1 MKVVAASI
9 VISHCEHQEF
19 NAVHHARLKYIL
31 EKLVVH
37 DSTSR
42 LDFDHDISIFAKGIG
57 IKKFVDVVVQAKQH
71 WYENFSPLG
80 FPRLNRESQRFK
92 PRAEEPQSAVA
103 VQCVFCASL
112 SRCEM
117 P

>member
-1 MKVVAASI
+1 MESVSKKRVDAVKVVAASI

-19 NAVHHARLKYIL
+19 NAVYHARLKYIL

-42 LDFDHDISIFAKGIG
+42 LDFDHDISILAKGIG

-71 WYENFSPLG
+71 
-80 FPRLNRESQRFK
+80 
-92 PRAEEPQSAVA
+92 
-103 VQCVFCASL
+103 
-112 SRCEM
+112 
-117 P
+117 